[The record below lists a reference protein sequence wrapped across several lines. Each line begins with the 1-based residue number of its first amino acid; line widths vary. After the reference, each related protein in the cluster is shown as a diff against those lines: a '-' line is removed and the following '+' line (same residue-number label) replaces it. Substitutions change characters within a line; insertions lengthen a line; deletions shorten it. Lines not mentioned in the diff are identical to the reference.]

1 MNPAKSYAHL
11 FSPLGGEGGENYRA
25 PGQLTFLRAPHVAL
39 ETAALKAH
47 GARYAF
53 VGVPFDEGNVGKP
66 GSEDGPREFR
76 IASQEYL
83 SYWFEFGVDL
93 NGLAVDC
100 GDVPMPK
107 VNPDSARERIYRA
120 VTTVLKA
127 GVTPIIVG
135 GDRSI
140 SIQAARA
147 LSDHIGAG
155 KKMGCLHFGA
165 HLDLADSWAGEKLL
179 STCALARITEL
190 PNLDSANV
198 AHIGARNSM
207 NPKDY
212 IDLAKARNIRFYP
225 MFEIYER
232 GIDAVTREAVAK
244 VWGGTDA
251 QYLSFN
257 FNVMDA
263 SAAPGVTATE
273 PGGLESR
280 EMVRGR
286 RYHRR
291 AENREPHRRDRA
303 RAGLRRER
311 HDLAS
316 GGVHRTAADGGDGAG
331 ARRAGR
337 SELAPVRSHRRRI
350 RETLRSVAC
359 FCCQSGG
366 QRHDH
371 HHRDIGHGQRP
382 VVLPTGCT
390 TSSTTIASRFSLSA
404 MKTRRAG
411 ACAARPTREPT
422 SPLRLSAAASWST
435 ARCFCWRRPAPSSCA
450 RRSSTGC
457 ASRRATQMRRS
468 RQVIAPAIIT
478 GR

>member
-25 PGQLTFLRAPHVAL
+25 PGQLTFLRAPHVPL
-39 ETAALKAH
+39 ETKALKTH

-53 VGVPFDEGNVGKP
+53 VGVPFDEGNIGKP

-93 NGLAVDC
+93 HGLAVDC
-100 GDVPMPK
+100 GDIPMPK

-120 VTTVLKA
+120 VKTVLESGA
-127 GVTPIIVG
+127 IPIIVG

-147 LSDHIGAG
+147 LSDHLGPT

-165 HLDLADSWAGEKLL
+165 HLDLADSWAGETLL

-190 PNLDSANV
+190 PNLAAANV
-198 AHIGARNSM
+198 AHVGARNSM

-212 IDLAKARNIRFYP
+212 IDLATARGLRYYP

-232 GIDAVTREAVAK
+232 GLDAVAK
-244 VWGGTDA
+244 EAVSRVWQGTDS

-280 EMVRGR
+280 EMVRVTDIIG
-286 RYHRR
+286 
-291 AENREPHRRDRA
+291 EQKNV
-303 RAGLRRER
+303 
-311 HDLAS
+311 
-316 GGVHRTAADGGDGAG
+316 GVIDVT
-331 ARRAGR
+331 
-337 SELAPVRSHRRRI
+337 ELAPVFD
-350 RETLRSVAC
+350 V
-359 FCCQSGG
+359 SG
-366 QRHDH
+366 
-371 HHRDIGHGQRP
+371 
-382 VVLPTGCT
+382 T
-390 TSSTTIASRFSLSA
+390 TSRLAVCTI
-404 MKTRRAG
+404 
-411 ACAARPTREPT
+411 
-422 SPLRLSAAASWST
+422 LRLMAAMT
-435 ARCFCWRRPAPSSCA
+435 RARGELVDQSL
-450 RRSSTGC
+450 RRSDL
-457 ASRRATQMRRS
+457 AADKK
-468 RQVIAPAIIT
+468 
-478 GR
+478 

>member
-1 MNPAKSYAHL
+1 MNPAKAYSHL

-25 PGQLTFLRAPHVAL
+25 PGQLTFLRSPHVPL
-39 ETAALKAH
+39 ETDALRSH

-53 VGVPFDEGNVGKP
+53 VGVPFDEGNIGKP

-93 NGLAVDC
+93 DGMAVDC

-140 SIQAARA
+140 SIQAART

-165 HLDLADSWAGEKLL
+165 HLDLAESWAGEKLL

-190 PNLDSANV
+190 LNLAAANV

-212 IDLAKARNIRFYP
+212 IDLAKARNLRFYP

-232 GIDAVTREAVAK
+232 GIDAVATEAVSK
-244 VWGGTDA
+244 VWDGTDA

-280 EMVRGR
+280 EMIRVADILG
-286 RYHRR
+286 
-291 AENREPHRRDRA
+291 
-303 RAGLRRER
+303 ER
-311 HDLAS
+311 KTVSVID
-316 GGVHRTAADGGDGAG
+316 VT
-331 ARRAGR
+331 
-337 SELAPVRSHRRRI
+337 ELAPIYDV
-350 RETLRSVAC
+350 
-359 FCCQSGG
+359 SG
-366 QRHDH
+366 
-371 HHRDIGHGQRP
+371 
-382 VVLPTGCT
+382 T
-390 TSSTTIASRFSLSA
+390 TSRLAVCTV
-404 MKTRRAG
+404 
-411 ACAARPTREPT
+411 
-422 SPLRLSAAASWST
+422 LRLMAAM
-435 ARCFCWRRPAPSSCA
+435 ARARGELVDPSL
-450 RRSSTGC
+450 RRSDLT
-457 ASRRATQMRRS
+457 AA
-468 RQVIAPAIIT
+468 
-478 GR
+478 

>member
-25 PGQLTFLRAPHVAL
+25 PGQLTFLRAPHVPL

-47 GARYAF
+47 GAPYAF
-53 VGVPFDEGNVGKP
+53 VGIPFDEGNVGKP

-107 VNPDSARERIYRA
+107 VNPDSARERIYKA

-127 GVTPIIVG
+127 GVIPIIVG

-147 LSDHIGAG
+147 LSDHLGAK

-165 HLDLADSWAGEKLL
+165 HLDMAESWAGEKLL
-179 STCALARITEL
+179 STCAMARITEL
-190 PNLDSANV
+190 PNLAAGNV
-198 AHIGARNSM
+198 VHIGARNSM

-212 IDLAKARNIRFYP
+212 IDLSQKRKMRFYP
-225 MFEIYER
+225 MFEVFDR
-232 GIDAVTREAVAK
+232 GIDAVIREACSK
-244 VWGGTDA
+244 VWAGTDA

-263 SAAPGVTATE
+263 SAAPGVTAAE

-280 EMVRGR
+280 EMIRI
-286 RYHRR
+286 
-291 AENREPHRRDRA
+291 
-303 RAGLRRER
+303 
-311 HDLAS
+311 
-316 GGVHRTAADGGDGAG
+316 ADVIGEQKAVSVIDVT
-331 ARRAGR
+331 
-337 SELAPVRSHRRRI
+337 ELAPVYD
-350 RETLRSVAC
+350 V
-359 FCCQSGG
+359 SG
-366 QRHDH
+366 
-371 HHRDIGHGQRP
+371 
-382 VVLPTGCT
+382 T
-390 TSSTTIASRFSLSA
+390 TSRLAVCTV
-404 MKTRRAG
+404 
-411 ACAARPTREPT
+411 
-422 SPLRLSAAASWST
+422 LRLMAAI
-435 ARCFCWRRPAPSSCA
+435 ARAKGQTVDPKL
-450 RRSSTGC
+450 RRSDLTAGK
-457 ASRRATQMRRS
+457 RKK
-468 RQVIAPAIIT
+468 
-478 GR
+478 

>member
-25 PGQLTFLRAPHVAL
+25 PGQLTFLRSQHVPL
-39 ETAALKAH
+39 ETEALKAS

-93 NGLAVDC
+93 NGTAVDC

-120 VTTVLKA
+120 VSTVLDA
-127 GVTPIIVG
+127 GVTPIVVG

-147 LSDHIGAG
+147 LSDHIGPK

-190 PNLDSANV
+190 PNLAAENV
-198 AHIGARNSM
+198 AIVGARNSM

-212 IDLAKARNIRFYP
+212 IDLAKERNLRFYP
-225 MFEIYER
+225 MFDVIDR
-232 GIDAVTREAVAK
+232 GIDAVVEEATEK

-280 EMVRGR
+280 EMIRI
-286 RYHRR
+286 
-291 AENREPHRRDRA
+291 
-303 RAGLRRER
+303 
-311 HDLAS
+311 
-316 GGVHRTAADGGDGAG
+316 ADIIG
-331 ARRAGR
+331 ARKEV
-337 SELAPVRSHRRRI
+337 SVIDVTELAPVYDI
-350 RETLRSVAC
+350 
-359 FCCQSGG
+359 SG
-366 QRHDH
+366 
-371 HHRDIGHGQRP
+371 
-382 VVLPTGCT
+382 T
-390 TSSTTIASRFSLSA
+390 
-404 MKTRRAG
+404 
-411 ACAARPTREPT
+411 
-422 SPLRLSAAASWST
+422 T
-435 ARCFCWRRPAPSSCA
+435 ARLAVCA
-450 RRSSTGC
+450 VLRIMAAMARARGELVDPKLRRSDLE
-457 ASRRATQMRRS
+457 AAK
-468 RQVIAPAIIT
+468 A
-478 GR
+478 

>member
-25 PGQLTFLRAPHVAL
+25 PGQLTFLRAPHVPL
-39 ETAALKAH
+39 ETDALRSS

-53 VGVPFDEGNVGKP
+53 VGVPFDEGNIGKP

-93 NGLAVDC
+93 YGLAVDC
-100 GDVPMPK
+100 GDIPMPK
-107 VNPDSARERIYRA
+107 VNPDNARERIYRA
-120 VTTVLKA
+120 VAAVLAA
-127 GVTPIIVG
+127 GVTPIVVG

-147 LSDHIGAG
+147 LSDHLGNG
-155 KKMGCLHFGA
+155 KRMGCLHFGA
-165 HLDLADSWAGEKLL
+165 HLDLADSWAGETFL

-190 PNLDSANV
+190 PNLASENV

-225 MFEIYER
+225 MFEIYDR
-232 GIDAVTREAVAK
+232 GIDSVVKEAVAK
-244 VWGGTDA
+244 VWDGTDA

-280 EMVRGR
+280 EMVR
-286 RYHRR
+286 
-291 AENREPHRRDRA
+291 
-303 RAGLRRER
+303 
-311 HDLAS
+311 
-316 GGVHRTAADGGDGAG
+316 AADLIGERKTVGIIDVT
-331 ARRAGR
+331 
-337 SELAPVRSHRRRI
+337 ELAPVYD
-350 RETLRSVAC
+350 V
-359 FCCQSGG
+359 SG
-366 QRHDH
+366 
-371 HHRDIGHGQRP
+371 
-382 VVLPTGCT
+382 T
-390 TSSTTIASRFSLSA
+390 TSRLAVCTVLRLMAA
-404 MKTRRAG
+404 MARARGELVDPKLRRSDLVAAG
-411 ACAARPTREPT
+411 A
-422 SPLRLSAAASWST
+422 
-435 ARCFCWRRPAPSSCA
+435 
-450 RRSSTGC
+450 
-457 ASRRATQMRRS
+457 
-468 RQVIAPAIIT
+468 
-478 GR
+478 

>member
-11 FSPLGGEGGENYRA
+11 FSPLGGDAGENYRA
-25 PGQLTFLRAPHVAL
+25 PGQLTFLRAPHVPL
-39 ETAALKAH
+39 DTAALKAH

-53 VGVPFDEGNVGKP
+53 VGIPFDEGNVGKP

-107 VNPDSARERIYRA
+107 VNPDSAREKIYRA
-120 VTTVLKA
+120 VKTVLDA

-140 SIQAARA
+140 SIAAARA
-147 LSDHIGAG
+147 LSDYIGPK

-165 HLDLADSWAGEKLL
+165 HLDMADTWAGEKFL

-190 PNLDSANV
+190 PNLPASNV

-212 IDLAKARNIRFYP
+212 FDLAKSRDIRFYP
-225 MFEIYER
+225 MFEILER
-232 GIDAVTREAVAK
+232 GIDAVAKEAVAK
-244 VWGGTDA
+244 VWDGSDA

-263 SAAPGVTATE
+263 SAAPGVTSTE

-280 EMVRGR
+280 EMFRVVNLIG
-286 RYHRR
+286 
-291 AENREPHRRDRA
+291 
-303 RAGLRRER
+303 ER
-311 HDLAS
+311 KHVNVID
-316 GGVHRTAADGGDGAG
+316 VT
-331 ARRAGR
+331 
-337 SELAPVRSHRRRI
+337 ELAPVYD
-350 RETLRSVAC
+350 V
-359 FCCQSGG
+359 SGTTS
-366 QRHDH
+366 RLAVC
-371 HHRDIGHGQRP
+371 
-382 VVLPTGCT
+382 VVLR
-390 TSSTTIASRFSLSA
+390 ILAA
-404 MKTRRAG
+404 
-411 ACAARPTREPT
+411 AARARGELVDQM
-422 SPLRLSAAASWST
+422 LRRSDLTQGAEAGGAAAKSKSK
-435 ARCFCWRRPAPSSCA
+435 PAGPKH
-450 RRSSTGC
+450 T
-457 ASRRATQMRRS
+457 
-468 RQVIAPAIIT
+468 
-478 GR
+478 

>member
-11 FSPLGGEGGENYRA
+11 FSPMGGEGGENYRA
-25 PGQLTFLRAPHVAL
+25 PGQLTFLRAPHVPLEVKAL
-39 ETAALKAH
+39 RSH

-53 VGVPFDEGNVGKP
+53 VGVPFDEGNIGKP

-120 VTTVLKA
+120 VQTVLESGA
-127 GVTPIIVG
+127 VPIVVG

-147 LSDHIGAG
+147 LSDHVGKK

-165 HLDLADSWAGEKLL
+165 HLDMAETWAGEKLL

-190 PNLDSANV
+190 SNLASDNV

-212 IDLAKARNIRFYP
+212 IDLAKARNLRFYP

-232 GIDAVTREAVAK
+232 GIETVTREAVAR
-244 VWGGTDA
+244 VWQGTDS

-257 FNVMDA
+257 FNVMDS

-280 EMVRGR
+280 EMVRIVDIIG
-286 RYHRR
+286 
-291 AENREPHRRDRA
+291 EQKNV
-303 RAGLRRER
+303 GLI
-311 HDLAS
+311 D
-316 GGVHRTAADGGDGAG
+316 VT
-331 ARRAGR
+331 
-337 SELAPVRSHRRRI
+337 ELAPVFD
-350 RETLRSVAC
+350 V
-359 FCCQSGG
+359 SG
-366 QRHDH
+366 
-371 HHRDIGHGQRP
+371 
-382 VVLPTGCT
+382 T
-390 TSSTTIASRFSLSA
+390 TSRLAVCTV
-404 MKTRRAG
+404 
-411 ACAARPTREPT
+411 
-422 SPLRLSAAASWST
+422 LRLMAAM
-435 ARCFCWRRPAPSSCA
+435 ARARGELVDPAL
-450 RRSSTGC
+450 RRS
-457 ASRRATQMRRS
+457 QL
-468 RQVIAPAIIT
+468 APAE
-478 GR
+478 